1 MKTRRK
7 SSDSLLRFGAIALLL
22 EAAASVLAPSM
33 ATGQEPAGAP
43 PCAFSS
49 TTPLQLAVIRIVDQS
64 GALLPRAAIE
74 VRCGN
79 SLFNGIADERGEAKF
94 QLRAG
99 RYTVLTR
106 MPGFADTVLTTNL
119 PSTSEPLNVAMSV
132 GSATDVIN
140 VTADTG
146 FVPYASN
153 AGSKTNA
160 LLIEV
165 PQSISIVNEAE
176 MNARQVVTMNEALR
190 YTPGVQADQ
199 YGFEPRFDWL
209 EIRGFPAQ
217 TFGIYRDGMRFNS
230 LSGKLDPFELESVEV
245 LKGPSSVLYGEA
257 PPGGLINQV
266 TKRPEAERATT
277 VAGQFGS
284 FDRHQ
289 GDFDTTGSFDRNEVW
304 RYRLL
309 GLLRDAGTQVNFTPD
324 NRRLIAPAIEWHP
337 SDRTNLTVLADYQ
350 HDHTKW
356 DQFLPAEGTLF
367 PNPNG
372 VISRSLFLGEP
383 SYDNVARNQGSFAYT
398 ADHLFEDGW
407 DVHSNY
413 RYQYIDFKGQT
424 IAGNGFVAGSTT
436 EVSRYLF
443 ATPNTNRI
451 NTVDTR
457 ALRRFGTGSTVEQTV
472 LFGYDYQRL
481 DQRATS
487 YYLFGVGDLNVYN
500 PVYGQTAIPAGAPYL
515 NNDSVLNQHGL
526 YAQDQL
532 KFKHR
537 LVLTV
542 GGRQDFAQNTLADF
556 ISTSGNY
563 SRLDDKFTGRVGLT
577 YLFDSGLAPYFAFST
592 SFLPNAGTYV
602 YDPATGLAD
611 KPAVP
616 SDAREVEGGV
626 KFQPRNWNGFITAS
640 LFQINETNVLVPNTS
655 YTDYQTGAVRSRGI
669 ELEGV
674 ASITH
679 GLNLHAGYTL
689 TEAIDTQDVQLQNNG
704 RWLPQTP
711 RNQVSALLDYTL
723 QHGHL
728 AGLGGNFGVR
738 FVGEN
743 AADSANSFFVP
754 KYTLLDAG
762 LRFGYWHTLFSV
774 NATNLADKRYV
785 ATCISTA
792 ACYYGFERN
801 VIGTAQWRF

>member
-1 MKTRRK
+1 MNAC
-7 SSDSLLRFGAIALLL
+7 SNPPLSLLRFGA
-22 EAAASVLAPSM
+22 
-33 ATGQEPAGAP
+33 
-43 PCAFSS
+43 
-49 TTPLQLAVIRIVDQS
+49 LAVILGASTFIVGSGIAIAQSGGTPACELSSNAAPEPAVIRVVDQS
-64 GALLPRAAIE
+64 GALLPHAAVE
-74 VRCGN
+74 VRCGKTALN
-79 SLFNGIADERGEAKF
+79 AIADDQGEAQF
-94 QLRAG
+94 QVRPG

-106 MPGFADTVLTTNL
+106 MPGFADTVRTVDL
-119 PSTSEPLNVAMSV
+119 PGASGPVDVAMSV

-165 PQSISIVNEAE
+165 PQSISVVNEAE
-176 MNARQVVTMNEALR
+176 MNARDVATMNEALR
-190 YTPGVQADQ
+190 YTPGVQTDQ

-266 TKRPEAERATT
+266 TKRPQAERSTEIGA
-277 VAGQFGS
+277 QFGS
-284 FDRHQ
+284 FDRRQ
-289 GDFDTTGSFDRNEVW
+289 GEFDTTGSFNRSETW

-309 GLLRDAGTQVNFTPD
+309 GLVRDSGTQVNFTPD
-324 NRRLIAPAIEWHP
+324 NRRLIAPALTWQP
-337 SDRTNLTVLADYQ
+337 SDRTSVTVLADYQ
-350 HDHTKW
+350 HDHTEW

-372 VISRSLFLGEP
+372 IIPRSTFLGEP
-383 SYDNVARNQGSFAYT
+383 GYDNVTRDQGSIAYT
-398 ADHLFEDGW
+398 ADHLFENGW
-407 DVHSNY
+407 DLHSNY
-413 RYQYIDFKGQT
+413 RYQYIDYKGQT
-424 IAGNGFVAGSTT
+424 IAGNGFIPGSTT

-443 ATPNTNRI
+443 ATPNTNYI

-457 ALRRFGTGSTVEQTV
+457 ALRRFGTGSNFEQTV
-472 LFGYDYQRL
+472 LLGYDYQRVN
-481 DQRATS
+481 QRATS
-487 YYLFGVGDLNVYN
+487 YYLFGVGNLNVYN
-500 PVYGQTAIPAGAPYL
+500 PMYGQTTIPTGAPYL
-515 NNDSVLNQHGL
+515 NNDSILNQNGL

-532 KFKHR
+532 KFKHHV
-537 LVLTV
+537 VLTL
-542 GGRQDFAQNTLADF
+542 GGRQDFADNMIADF
-556 ISTSGNY
+556 ISSSGNY
-563 SRLDDKFTGRVGLT
+563 SRLDEKFTGRVGVT
-577 YLFDSGLAPYFAFST
+577 YLFDSGLAPYFSFST

-602 YDPATGLAD
+602 YDPSTGLAD

-616 SDAREVEGGV
+616 SDARQIEGGV
-626 KFQPRNWNGFITAS
+626 KFQPRNWNSFITAS
-640 LFQINETNVLVPNTS
+640 IFQINETNVLVPNSS
-655 YTDYQTGAVRSRGI
+655 YTDYQTGEARSRGV

-674 ASITH
+674 ASLAH
-679 GLNLHAGYTL
+679 GLNLHTGYTF
-689 TEAIDTQDVQLQNNG
+689 TDAIDENDIIPENIG
-704 RWLPQTP
+704 KWLPQTP
-711 RNQVSALLDYTL
+711 RNQFSGLADYTV
-723 QHGHL
+723 QHGRL

-754 KYTLLDAG
+754 KYTLLDAS
-762 LRFGYWHTLFSV
+762 LRFGYRHTLFSV
-774 NATNLADKRYV
+774 NATNLTDKRYV

-801 VIGTAQWRF
+801 VIGAAQYRF